1 MVASFDGWHCRMLER
16 TGGVD
21 DTTAM
26 ERCID
31 LARAAAERGDQPYGS
46 VIVLDG
52 RIIAEGDNSIATDSD
67 PSAHAEL
74 VAIRKACQSLG
85 RTELSGA
92 TIYASG
98 EPCWMCST
106 VIRAARLSR
115 VVFAMPASSGI
126 GGATSQFNILTAEQV
141 SGLTP
146 PPEVVGGFLE
156 ERVRALFAEIG
167 WPPLQ

>member
-1 MVASFDGWHCRMLER
+1 M
-16 TGGVD
+16 D
-21 DTTAM
+21 DMTAM
-26 ERCID
+26 RRCID

-52 RIIAEGDNSIATDSD
+52 AIVAEGDNSIATDSD
-67 PSAHAEL
+67 PTAHAEL

-106 VIRAARLSR
+106 VIRAARISR
-115 VVFAMPASSGI
+115 VVFAMPASSGT
-126 GGATSQFNILTAEQV
+126 GGATSAFNILTVDNVA
-141 SGLTP
+141 GLP
-146 PPEVVGGFLE
+146 APPEVVGRFQVDQVG
-156 ERVRALFAEIG
+156 ALYAELG
-167 WPPLQ
+167 WPPPRS